1 MQKFTHLSCHGRKR
15 LSERTQLTEDEMEW
29 MLDRKCY
36 INSGST
42 PGFNKEHL
50 IFYSLPDDKAFVAIR
65 DRLTGLVITVL
76 PENYHANLAWEILE
90 GEVEK
95 AKGLAK
101 NMQPYKTTQQVEIKD
116 KKFFVSVHFIDEN
129 GFQKAKLILKQ
140 SADKYGGNLQ
150 AFVDELKL
158 IDNIKEVVNAKKL
171 KYKMLLCLSIRLGS
185 HGEANIIDL
194 PVS

>member
-1 MQKFTHLSCHGRKR
+1 MQKFTYLSHHGRNR
-15 LSERTQLTEDEMEW
+15 ISERTQLTEHEVTW
-29 MLDRKCY
+29 MLDKKCY
-36 INSGST
+36 VNSGST

-65 DRLTGLVITVL
+65 DRLTGLVIIIH

-129 GFQKAKLILKQ
+129 EFQKAKLILKQ
-140 SADKYGGNLQ
+140 SADKYGSNLQ
-150 AFVDELKL
+150 AFIDELKL
-158 IDNIKEVVNAKKL
+158 IDKIKELVDAKKL
-171 KYKMLLCLSIRLGS
+171 KYKMLLCLSIRLGA